1 MESLVGPARVDI
13 MASIALIARK
23 IDTLC
28 ASYISYRYVH
38 TSNAPHLSLR
48 WQSGMYV
55 CMYVSTSNK
64 LHACKAICP
73 LPSASCHPL

>member
-13 MASIALIARK
+13 MASIALLARK

-38 TSNAPHLSLR
+38 TSNARHLSLR

-55 CMYVSTSNK
+55 VLYCVQVISYMPVRPFAPCRAPIAT
-64 LHACKAICP
+64 L
-73 LPSASCHPL
+73 

>member
-1 MESLVGPARVDI
+1 MGPARVDI

-23 IDTLC
+23 IDILC

-55 CMYVSTSNK
+55 CMY
-64 LHACKAICP
+64 ICE
-73 LPSASCHPL
+73 

>member
-13 MASIALIARK
+13 MASIALLARK

-38 TSNAPHLSLR
+38 TSNARHLSLR
-48 WQSGMYV
+48 WQNGM
-55 CMYVSTSNK
+55 
-64 LHACKAICP
+64 
-73 LPSASCHPL
+73 